1 MVPWC
6 NTLVSCNIN
15 VEPRDMFFTMEK
27 LKKYQ
32 MDALVIGYMRVVNKS
47 AAVVTMLF
55 MASRETAKSIN
66 NAKTSSA
73 EKFLDSLF
81 FNQNDNILANLTN
94 LSGNI
99 HNITLV
105 RHYEHNQNKT
115 EVGMLHGIKDSLVD
129 IKQNFTKYRRK

>member
-1 MVPWC
+1 
-6 NTLVSCNIN
+6 
-15 VEPRDMFFTMEK
+15 
-27 LKKYQ
+27 

-47 AAVVTMLF
+47 AAVVTVLF

-66 NAKTSSA
+66 NVKPPSA

-105 RHYEHNQNKT
+105 RHHKHNQNKT

-129 IKQNFTKYRRK
+129 IKQRTLRNIEEKNVF